1 MIITRKNLNNILVN
15 LAQGLDIPDS
25 YFELARLR
33 YQSIGNWLERE
44 ESIVSTYA
52 PEIYPQGSFAL
63 GTIIKPISNKDEY
76 DIDLVCRL
84 ALSKADLTQKRLKE
98 LIGLELADYVSA
110 YSMNNRPRERR
121 RCWAINYAEGARFHL
136 DVLPS
141 IPECVHQ
148 ESNEIA
154 ITDNQRPNYA
164 LISDDWISCNPVDYA
179 DWFKSRMKVQ
189 LYINRMRLA
198 EAIKANVEDVP
209 EYKVK
214 TPLQRAIQILKR
226 HRDMTYRGSPND
238 KPVSILITTLAAHA
252 YDNEADTL
260 EGLVNIV
267 TRMSTF
273 IKEKEG
279 VIWVENPVNKS
290 ENFADKWQEYPQRQT
305 EFFNWLNSAE
315 ADILEAVNSTD
326 FQGATKSLKRQ
337 FGGMAINEALKD
349 VNQPE
354 KILSTPVNG
363 SLSITGAANL
373 GHQEPAVL
381 TITRPDKPWGW
392 RS

>member
-1 MIITRKNLNNILVN
+1 
-15 LAQGLDIPDS
+15 
-25 YFELARLR
+25 
-33 YQSIGNWLERE
+33 
-44 ESIVSTYA
+44 
-52 PEIYPQGSFAL
+52 
-63 GTIIKPISNKDEY
+63 
-76 DIDLVCRL
+76 
-84 ALSKADLTQKRLKE
+84 
-98 LIGLELADYVSA
+98 
-110 YSMNNRPRERR
+110 
-121 RCWAINYAEGARFHL
+121 
-136 DVLPS
+136 
-141 IPECVHQ
+141 
-148 ESNEIA
+148 
-154 ITDNQRPNYA
+154 
-164 LISDDWISCNPVDYA
+164 
-179 DWFKSRMKVQ
+179 
-189 LYINRMRLA
+189 
-198 EAIKANVEDVP
+198 
-209 EYKVK
+209 
-214 TPLQRAIQILKR
+214 
-226 HRDMTYRGSPND
+226 MTYRGSPND

-337 FGGMAINEALKD
+337 FGEMAINEALKD